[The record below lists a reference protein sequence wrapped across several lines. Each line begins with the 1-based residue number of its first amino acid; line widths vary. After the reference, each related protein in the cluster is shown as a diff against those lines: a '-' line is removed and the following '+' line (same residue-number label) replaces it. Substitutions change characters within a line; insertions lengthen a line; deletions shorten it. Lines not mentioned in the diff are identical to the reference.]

1 MCKTELETH
10 SESILSSNLFFSP
23 HHAVEFRS
31 LTALQNDTDDAI
43 DVGPSSID
51 HTTLHSIAVTRP
63 NDPRD
68 QPQRTMTARVTKRK
82 TRRSTKGCTVC
93 LQRKKKCD
101 ETWPVCNSCERLGH
115 ECKWRDK
122 IRFRKP
128 DVFSPDVLAKYCFE
142 EDNRMGGEF
151 EFITLNADNIH
162 KLKLDEDDSSDNSPE
177 VFNTNYFGEN
187 RKSSVSSSD
196 SIHDVTKTAALAE
209 VMVDFV
215 SDAPAIITEIPNHAS
230 AHSSI
235 SQRAL
240 ACAPSPSLSDWVKE
254 SYDPFHFGFSFNQ
267 GEFEELG
274 DMGGYV
280 EEIEDKNVAKDV
292 AKDAANDAT
301 KDMIKSN
308 STKSKDE
315 LNSRA
320 LEKLSLTLQIPKNI
334 DVLTYLAGGQDDA
347 VATERQLWNQWLSIS
362 VPTNSV
368 TPSDKSALLVVLLPL
383 SISSSAVRSAI
394 LAWTCTQMYN
404 LCRIQESVVQKF
416 CDDKERTNL
425 LVAATRQPPQWRTQ
439 ADIDAL
445 FAATLIWC
453 AVESTTGGTS
463 WINYMKASSE
473 LIRSQGGEIAF
484 LRKNK
489 TKTRAWLLRN
499 FLYHDVIASLS
510 IGIFPLC
517 QEGAAFCYT
526 KVSSKKTHLSDEET
540 ETREFLLSKGV
551 NELDSLIGRCHNIFY
566 ILWRIGGLSHERI
579 CFAES
584 ALALCDGLLR
594 QVDESEMIDEEG
606 LDENEREPAIL
617 MHNLYHR
624 TAVICLYVAAQRL
637 KQNFAAHYHPDFD
650 AIIPE
655 SQVLASVE
663 YIIGV
668 SETLQP
674 GEPPE
679 SCITFPLFVAGC
691 VASDKDTVDRVNTRL
706 KKRLSE
712 IGYANGVTA
721 ATIVEMIWQQ
731 RCGLFMNGQ
740 LDSISQWSS
749 NLDWVNVIRR
759 TGITPLLS

>member
-1 MCKTELETH
+1 M
-10 SESILSSNLFFSP
+10 
-23 HHAVEFRS
+23 
-31 LTALQNDTDDAI
+31 
-43 DVGPSSID
+43 
-51 HTTLHSIAVTRP
+51 
-63 NDPRD
+63 
-68 QPQRTMTARVTKRK
+68 
-82 TRRSTKGCTVC
+82 
-93 LQRKKKCD
+93 
-101 ETWPVCNSCERLGH
+101 CNSCERLGH

-128 DVFSPDVLAKYCFE
+128 DVFTPEIVAKYCFDE
-142 EDNRMGGEF
+142 INKPDGEF
-151 EFITLNADNIH
+151 EFVTLNSDNI
-162 KLKLDEDDSSDNSPE
+162 LSMKLDDEDSDNSLD
-177 VFNTNYFGEN
+177 VLSYFEDTK
-187 RKSSVSSSD
+187 RQSSVSSNDD
-196 SIHDVTKTAALAE
+196 SLDSGVKMEDLEEVPLVTNTAASTDALLATTVPTE
-209 VMVDFV
+209 VMVSV
-215 SDAPAIITEIPNHAS
+215 GGPSEMITEVPNHAS

-235 SQRAL
+235 SQAL
-240 ACAPSPSLSDWVKE
+240 AAAPSPSLSDWVKE
-254 SYDPFHFGFSFNQ
+254 SYDPFHFGFPFGQ

-280 EEIEDKNVAKDV
+280 EELEDDKE
-292 AKDAANDAT
+292 T
-301 KDMIKSN
+301 
-308 STKSKDE
+308 SKTDKKAEKKGE

-416 CDDKERTNL
+416 CDDKERNNL
-425 LVAATRQPPQWRTQ
+425 LLAATRQPPQWRTQ
-439 ADIDAL
+439 GDIDAL

-540 ETREFLLSKGV
+540 EAREFLLSQGV

-594 QVDESEMIDEEG
+594 QVEESEMIDDEG
-606 LDENEREPAIL
+606 LDEAEREPSIL

-624 TAVICLYVAAQRL
+624 TAVICLYVASQRL

-655 SQVLASVE
+655 ATVQSSVK
-663 YIIGV
+663 YIIEV
-668 SETLQP
+668 SETLEP

-691 VASDKDTVDRVNTRL
+691 VASDKDTVERVNTRL

-731 RCGLFMNGQ
+731 RVGLFMNGQ

>member
-1 MCKTELETH
+1 MAK
-10 SESILSSNLFFSP
+10 
-23 HHAVEFRS
+23 
-31 LTALQNDTDDAI
+31 
-43 DVGPSSID
+43 
-51 HTTLHSIAVTRP
+51 
-63 NDPRD
+63 
-68 QPQRTMTARVTKRK
+68 VTKRK

-93 LQRKKKCD
+93 LARKKKCD

-142 EDNRMGGEF
+142 DENRALGEF
-151 EFITLNADNIH
+151 EFVTLNADNIH
-162 KLKLDEDDSSDNSPE
+162 RLRLDEDDSSDNSPE
-177 VFNTNYFGEN
+177 TLNYFEEQK
-187 RKSSVSSSD
+187 RQSSVSSSESVD
-196 SIHDVTKTAALAE
+196 LKITESDVFETPA
-209 VMVDFV
+209 VII
-215 SDAPAIITEIPNHAS
+215 DAPAVITEISNHAS

-235 SQRAL
+235 SQAI
-240 ACAPSPSLSDWVKE
+240 APSPSLSDWVKE
-254 SYDPFHFGFSFNQ
+254 SYDPFHFGFPFSQ

-280 EEIEDKNVAKDV
+280 EEIEDEPKTEPKP
-292 AKDAANDAT
+292 K
-301 KDMIKSN
+301 
-308 STKSKDE
+308 KSKDE

-594 QVDESEMIDEEG
+594 QVDESEMIDDEG
-606 LDENEREPAIL
+606 LDESEREPAIL

-691 VASDKDTVDRVNTRL
+691 VASDKTTVDRVNTRL

>member
-1 MCKTELETH
+1 M
-10 SESILSSNLFFSP
+10 
-23 HHAVEFRS
+23 
-31 LTALQNDTDDAI
+31 
-43 DVGPSSID
+43 
-51 HTTLHSIAVTRP
+51 
-63 NDPRD
+63 
-68 QPQRTMTARVTKRK
+68 
-82 TRRSTKGCTVC
+82 C

-142 EDNRMGGEF
+142 DDNRVCGEF

-162 KLKLDEDDSSDNSPE
+162 KLKMDEDDSSDNSPE
-177 VFNTNYFGEN
+177 VLNNYFEDPK
-187 RKSSVSSSD
+187 RQSSISSGD
-196 SIHDVTKTAALAE
+196 SANGGNGAAPNPTNITALMNDCE
-209 VMVDFV
+209 VFV
-215 SDAPAIITEIPNHAS
+215 NDNTPAIITEIPNHAS

-235 SQRAL
+235 SQQAL
-240 ACAPSPSLSDWVKE
+240 ASAPSPSLSDWVKE
-254 SYDPFHFGFSFNQ
+254 SYDPFHFGFPFNQ
-267 GEFEELG
+267 GEFEGLG

-280 EEIEDKNVAKDV
+280 EEIEDVEKDNTT
-292 AKDAANDAT
+292 AAASTTTNMN
-301 KDMIKSN
+301 KPEVGGLNMKSLKSIV
-308 STKSKDE
+308 STKNKDE

-691 VASDKDTVDRVNTRL
+691 VASDKNTVDRVNTRL

>member
-1 MCKTELETH
+1 
-10 SESILSSNLFFSP
+10 
-23 HHAVEFRS
+23 
-31 LTALQNDTDDAI
+31 
-43 DVGPSSID
+43 
-51 HTTLHSIAVTRP
+51 
-63 NDPRD
+63 
-68 QPQRTMTARVTKRK
+68 MTRVTKRK

-142 EDNRMGGEF
+142 DDNRVCGEF

-177 VFNTNYFGEN
+177 VLNNYFEDPK
-187 RKSSVSSSD
+187 RQSSISSAD
-196 SIHDVTKTAALAE
+196 SANGTAPNPATLINDCE
-209 VMVDFV
+209 VYVNDTT
-215 SDAPAIITEIPNHAS
+215 PAIITEIPNHAS

-235 SQRAL
+235 SQQAL
-240 ACAPSPSLSDWVKE
+240 ASAPSPSLSDWVKE
-254 SYDPFHFGFSFNQ
+254 SYDPFHFGFPFNQ
-267 GEFEELG
+267 GEFEGLG

-280 EEIEDKNVAKDV
+280 EEIEDVEKDTSTTTTNLKPEMGPKSLAAVKSAVSAKN
-292 AKDAANDAT
+292 
-301 KDMIKSN
+301 
-308 STKSKDE
+308 KDE

-594 QVDESEMIDEEG
+594 QVDESEMIDEDG
-606 LDENEREPAIL
+606 LDDSEREPAIL

-663 YIIGV
+663 YIIGI

-691 VASDKDTVDRVNTRL
+691 VASDKNTVDRVNTRL

>member
-1 MCKTELETH
+1 MA
-10 SESILSSNLFFSP
+10 N
-23 HHAVEFRS
+23 
-31 LTALQNDTDDAI
+31 
-43 DVGPSSID
+43 
-51 HTTLHSIAVTRP
+51 
-63 NDPRD
+63 
-68 QPQRTMTARVTKRK
+68 RVTKRK

-128 DVFSPDVLAKYCFE
+128 DIFSPDVLAKYCFE
-142 EDNRMGGEF
+142 EENRVNGEF

-177 VFNTNYFGEN
+177 VYFDEQK
-187 RKSSVSSSD
+187 RQSSVSSSE
-196 SIHDVTKTAALAE
+196 S
-209 VMVDFV
+209 VDLKIESQLVGDEIFI
-215 SDAPAIITEIPNHAS
+215 SDAPAAIITEISNHAS

-235 SQRAL
+235 SQQAL
-240 ACAPSPSLSDWVKE
+240 ASAPSPSLSDWVKE
-254 SYDPFHFGFSFNQ
+254 SYDPFHFGFPFNQ
-267 GEFEELG
+267 GEFEDLG

-280 EEIEDKNVAKDV
+280 EEIDDKTEVRVETPKAV
-292 AKDAANDAT
+292 
-301 KDMIKSN
+301 
-308 STKSKDE
+308 STLKSKDE

-416 CDDKERTNL
+416 CDDKERNNL

-594 QVDESEMIDEEG
+594 QVDESEMIDEDG
-606 LDENEREPAIL
+606 LDASEREPAIL

-691 VASDKDTVDRVNTRL
+691 VASDKTTVDRVNTRL